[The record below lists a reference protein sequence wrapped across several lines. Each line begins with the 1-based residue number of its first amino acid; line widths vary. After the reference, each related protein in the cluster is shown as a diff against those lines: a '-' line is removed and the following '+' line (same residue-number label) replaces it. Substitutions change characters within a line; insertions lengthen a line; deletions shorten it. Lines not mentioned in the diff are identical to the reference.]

1 MAAPC
6 DLRFDCGR
14 ICLDLAATA
23 DGAPAERLTGER
35 PTAERLTGPDPLRA
49 WLVGAGLVP
58 PGTVLDGVDAG
69 WVGRFRALRE
79 LLRRVVRD
87 ELRGRAAEA
96 DLALLNSA
104 AVSGQPP
111 AAYAVRTVDGALAR
125 ALAGPPDC
133 AGLLAAVAR
142 DAIGL
147 LTDAVARQQLRQ
159 CEGESCTLVYLDTSR
174 GRRRRWCSSEV
185 CGNRERVARHRRRTT
200 VRREQVTSAGQREV
214 AGSGAGQREQVTSAA
229 GQQGQ
234 ANGAGPRGVA
244 GSAGQGVAAG
254 SEKFSAEL

>member
-23 DGAPAERLTGER
+23 GDAPAERLTGER
-35 PTAERLTGPDPLRA
+35 LTGPDQLRA

-58 PGTVLDGVDAG
+58 CGTPLNGVDG
-69 WVGRFRALRE
+69 SWVGRFRALRE
-79 LLRRVVRD
+79 LLRRVVHE
-87 ELRGRAAEA
+87 ELQGRAAEG

-104 AVSGQPP
+104 AASGQPP
-111 AAYAVRTVDGALAR
+111 AAHAVRTVDGALAR
-125 ALAGPPDC
+125 ALPGPPDC

-147 LTDAVARQQLRQ
+147 LTDAVAREQLRQ

-200 VRREQVTSAGQREV
+200 VRREQVAS
-214 AGSGAGQREQVTSAA
+214 AGQREQVGSAADQREQVKSAA
-229 GQQGQ
+229 GPREQ
-234 ANGAGPRGVA
+234 AGSAGPREQA

-254 SEKFSAEL
+254 AEKFSAEL

>member
-23 DGAPAERLTGER
+23 DRPPAEPTGER
-35 PTAERLTGPDPLRA
+35 PSGERLTGPDRLRA

-58 PGTVLDGVDAG
+58 RGTPLDGVDAG

-79 LLRRVVRD
+79 LLRRVVHD

-104 AVSGQPP
+104 AASGRPP
-111 AAYAVRTVDGALAR
+111 AAYAVRTADGALAR

-147 LTDAVARQQLRQ
+147 LTDAAAREQLRQ

-200 VRREQVTSAGQREV
+200 VRREQVG
-214 AGSGAGQREQVTSAA
+214 SAA
-229 GQQGQ
+229 
-234 ANGAGPRGVA
+234 PRGTA
-244 GSAGQGVAAG
+244 GSAGQGVVVG

>member
-35 PTAERLTGPDPLRA
+35 LTGPDQLRA

-58 PGTVLDGVDAG
+58 PGTPLDGVDAG

-104 AVSGQPP
+104 AASGQPP
-111 AAYAVRTVDGALAR
+111 AASAVRTADGALAR

-147 LTDAVARQQLRQ
+147 LTDAVARPQLRQ

-200 VRREQVTSAGQREV
+200 VRREQVTSAGQRGQT
-214 AGSGAGQREQVTSAA
+214 GSAAGQREQVGSAA
-229 GQQGQ
+229 ARQEQ
-234 ANGAGPRGVA
+234 AGSAGPRGVA
-244 GSAGQGVAAG
+244 GSAGQGVVVG

>member
-1 MAAPC
+1 MATPC

-14 ICLDLAATA
+14 ICLDLAATTG
-23 DGAPAERLTGER
+23 GAPAERLTG
-35 PTAERLTGPDPLRA
+35 PDQLRA

-58 PGTVLDGVDAG
+58 RGTPLDGLDAA

-79 LLRRVVRD
+79 LVRRLVHD
-87 ELRGRAAEA
+87 ELRGRASDA

-104 AVSGQPP
+104 AASGQPP
-111 AAYAVRTVDGALAR
+111 APRAVRTADGALVR
-125 ALAGPPDC
+125 ALPGPPDC

-142 DAIGL
+142 DAVGL
-147 LTDAVARQQLRQ
+147 LTDEVVREQLRQ

-200 VRREQVTSAGQREV
+200 VRRAQSA
-214 AGSGAGQREQVTSAA
+214 
-229 GQQGQ
+229 
-234 ANGAGPRGVA
+234 
-244 GSAGQGVAAG
+244 SAGQGAVTGA
-254 SEKFSAEL
+254 EKFSAEL

>member
-23 DGAPAERLTGER
+23 GGAPAERLTGER
-35 PTAERLTGPDPLRA
+35 STAERLTGPDQLRA
-49 WLVGAGLVP
+49 WLAGAGLVP
-58 PGTVLDGVDAG
+58 PGTPLDGVDGG
-69 WVGRFRALRE
+69 WVARFRALRE
-79 LLRRVVRD
+79 LLGRVVHD

-104 AVSGQPP
+104 AASGQPP
-111 AAYAVRTVDGALAR
+111 AAHAVRTVDGSLAR
-125 ALAGPPDC
+125 ALDGPPDC

-200 VRREQVTSAGQREV
+200 VRRDQNESAGRPEQNGS
-214 AGSGAGQREQVTSAA
+214 AGRREQVAGRRDQAGSA
-229 GQQGQ
+229 GRREQ
-234 ANGAGPRGVA
+234 N
-244 GSAGQGVAAG
+244 GSAGQGVVTGA
-254 SEKFSAEL
+254 ENFSAEL

>member
-1 MAAPC
+1 MAAHG

-23 DGAPAERLTGER
+23 DGAPAERLV
-35 PTAERLTGPDPLRA
+35 GPEELRA

-58 PGTVLDGVDAG
+58 PGTPLDGVDVR
-69 WVGRFRALRE
+69 WLGRFRALRE
-79 LLRRVVRD
+79 LLRRVVHD
-87 ELRGRAAEA
+87 ELRGRAADA

-104 AVSGQPP
+104 AGAGVPP
-111 AAYAVRTVDGALAR
+111 AVCAVRTADGALAR
-125 ALAGPPDC
+125 ALPGPPDC

-147 LTDAVARQQLRQ
+147 LTDAGSRRQLRE

-200 VRREQVTSAGQREV
+200 VRRKQDTSAGQGP
-214 AGSGAGQREQVTSAA
+214 GSGAEKY
-229 GQQGQ
+229 
-234 ANGAGPRGVA
+234 
-244 GSAGQGVAAG
+244 SAGR
-254 SEKFSAEL
+254 

>member
-1 MAAPC
+1 MAAHG

-23 DGAPAERLTGER
+23 DGIPAERL
-35 PTAERLTGPDPLRA
+35 AGPEELRA

-58 PGTVLDGVDAG
+58 PGTPLDGVDG
-69 WVGRFRALRE
+69 RWLGRFRALRE
-79 LLRRVVRD
+79 LLRRVVHD
-87 ELRGRAAEA
+87 ELRGRAADA
-96 DLALLNSA
+96 DLTLLNSA
-104 AVSGQPP
+104 AGAGVPP
-111 AAYAVRTVDGALAR
+111 AVCAVRAADGALAR
-125 ALAGPPDC
+125 TLPGPPDC

-147 LTDAVARQQLRQ
+147 LTDAEARRQLRQ

-200 VRREQVTSAGQREV
+200 VRGKQDTSAGQGPV
-214 AGSGAGQREQVTSAA
+214 AGAEKY
-229 GQQGQ
+229 
-234 ANGAGPRGVA
+234 
-244 GSAGQGVAAG
+244 SAGR
-254 SEKFSAEL
+254 

>member
-1 MAAPC
+1 MATPC

-14 ICLDLAATA
+14 ICLDLAATTG
-23 DGAPAERLTGER
+23 GAPAERLTG
-35 PTAERLTGPDPLRA
+35 PDQLRA

-58 PGTVLDGVDAG
+58 RGTPLDGLDAG

-79 LLRRVVRD
+79 LVRRLVHD
-87 ELRGRAAEA
+87 ELRGGASDA

-111 AAYAVRTVDGALAR
+111 APRAVRAADGTLAR
-125 ALAGPPDC
+125 ALPGPPDC

-142 DAIGL
+142 DAVGL
-147 LTDAVARQQLRQ
+147 LTDEVAREQLRQ

-200 VRREQVTSAGQREV
+200 VRRAQ
-214 AGSGAGQREQVTSAA
+214 
-229 GQQGQ
+229 
-234 ANGAGPRGVA
+234 N
-244 GSAGQGVAAG
+244 GSAGQGPVPGA
-254 SEKFSAEL
+254 EKYSAEL

>member
-6 DLRFDCGR
+6 GLRFDCGR

-23 DGAPAERLTGER
+23 DGA
-35 PTAERLTGPDPLRA
+35 AERLTGPDHLRA
-49 WLVGAGLVP
+49 WLTGAGLVP
-58 PGTVLDGVDAG
+58 PGTPLDGVD
-69 WVGRFRALRE
+69 GRWLGGFRGLRDL
-79 LLRRVVRD
+79 LLRVVHD

-104 AVSGQPP
+104 AAGQPP
-111 AAYAVRTVDGALAR
+111 APRVVRAADGTLAR
-125 ALAGPPDC
+125 VLPGPPEC

-147 LTDAVARQQLRQ
+147 LTDPDARGQLRQ

-200 VRREQVTSAGQREV
+200 VRREQSRSAAEGPVTAAEKYSAGR
-214 AGSGAGQREQVTSAA
+214 
-229 GQQGQ
+229 
-234 ANGAGPRGVA
+234 
-244 GSAGQGVAAG
+244 
-254 SEKFSAEL
+254 